1 MNTARIVVVSCTI
14 CLSLLFGLGQSPTV
28 ETVHTKSFCAYNR
41 VFVEFEEGNKR
52 WGALLLD
59 RDGRPIPCDEDNL
72 PKEKTK
78 NRGII

>member
-1 MNTARIVVVSCTI
+1 MNVVSIAVISCTI
-14 CLSLLFGLGQSPTV
+14 CLSILTGLGQSPSI

-41 VFVEFEEGNKR
+41 VFVEFEEGSKR

-72 PKEKTK
+72 PKERVKDK
-78 NRGII
+78 GII